1 MADHKQLLVEVSVIS
16 RIIKIMEGVIGGS
29 PRLRLITFTE
39 TLIIL
44 DITKT
49 ESNDCFLCIKRKK
62 KEKLAT
68 TVTDNQRCMISK
80 SNHVKFAHFVFLA
93 VSEEAKT

>member
-16 RIIKIMEGVIGGS
+16 RIIKVMAGVIGGS

-62 KEKLAT
+62 GKIGYDSDRQSTMHDFQE
-68 TVTDNQRCMISK
+68 
-80 SNHVKFAHFVFLA
+80 
-93 VSEEAKT
+93 